1 MGRGIFTTLRD
12 LSGPA
17 LARYIWPNAGR
28 PGRKCINADGMQD
41 RVAATALHRG
51 IHFPPGL
58 LALGKMVLW
67 EREAGGGPPPPYTV
81 SQTHL
86 LSCPCW
92 CIRLHD
98 CGSGQ
103 GLSTGSSC
111 PEKTG
116 HSAMKHSAFL
126 HYAAWVL
133 FTTAIRLSVPAET
146 YRIEP

>member
-41 RVAATALHRG
+41 RVAATTLHRG

-67 EREAGGGPPPPYTV
+67 EREAGGGPPHTQCPRPISFPVLADASGCMTV
-81 SQTHL
+81 
-86 LSCPCW
+86 
-92 CIRLHD
+92 D
-98 CGSGQ
+98 Q
-103 GLSTGSSC
+103 G
-111 PEKTG
+111 KD
-116 HSAMKHSAFL
+116 
-126 HYAAWVL
+126 
-133 FTTAIRLSVPAET
+133 
-146 YRIEP
+146 